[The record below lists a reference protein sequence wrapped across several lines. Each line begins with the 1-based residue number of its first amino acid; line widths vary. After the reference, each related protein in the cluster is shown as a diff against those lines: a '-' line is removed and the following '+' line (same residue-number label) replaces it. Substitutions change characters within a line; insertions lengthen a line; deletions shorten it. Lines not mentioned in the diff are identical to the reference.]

1 VRDLRYAF
9 RVLRNAPLFTLT
21 AVLTLA
27 LCIGANTAIYTVVD
41 RVLLRPLPYP
51 HPERLAQVV
60 TRFVRGD
67 AEYGQTGAVFERIR
81 DGVTSMQVATTSGGF
96 GSIGVNMVV
105 GNHAE
110 YVKQQRVSA
119 GFFSVLGVP
128 PALGR
133 AFTTDEDR
141 PNGPS
146 AAILSHALGMK
157 LFNGAPAAIG
167 RSIMLRGEAHTV
179 VGVMPDGFTT
189 GAPIDV
195 WTPVRPCR
203 TCEGG
208 GQNYEVVAR
217 LAPGVRWADADGE
230 IASVAQSAVDDLYH
244 APNHSARE
252 HIVPLQQG
260 RTSPVRQRILIL
272 WGAVAAVLLIGCVNI
287 AGLLMARGVTRA
299 PEIATRMALGGGR
312 AVILRQLLTESAL
325 LAAIGGAAGAA
336 LGHAGVRLFASL
348 LRDAFA
354 VSASGMSVDARVLA
368 ITAAAALATSIAFGL
383 VPALQASRVD
393 LRATLVES
401 GSASIAGAA
410 RSWPRRALVVA
421 EVAIGVVLLVGAGLL
436 LRSFDALMRLRPG
449 FDTTHVMTATLS
461 LQDARYQTAER
472 VTRLFQE
479 TIDRMRAMPG
489 VDSAAAALTLPF
501 ERALNVGGRW
511 VGAPQGADRI
521 PVVNMTYV
529 TPAYFET
536 LRIPIVRGRAF
547 SNADR
552 AGGAPVIVV
561 NQAFAAR
568 YSPAEDPIGRQIV
581 AGGPPRTIVG
591 VVGDIQQK
599 AAWGDFGPVAAV
611 PATYVPVAQQSTEMF
626 RTVHAW
632 FSPSWFVRARGPQGA
647 IAAEMQRAVE
657 AIDPLLPFAKFR
669 TIDDVRG
676 EAVAAER
683 AQALLLA
690 ALAGLALLLAAIGLY
705 GLVANG
711 VAERTR
717 ELGVRIALGASP
729 RQAVAAAAAPGV
741 GLALLGVAIGL
752 AAARASAT
760 TLRHLV
766 WGVSIADPATFA
778 LAAGVVLLVSGVAAV
793 VPALRIVRLDPVSAL
808 RST

>member
-1 VRDLRYAF
+1 MRDARYAI
-9 RVLRNAPLFTLT
+9 RILIKSPVFTLT
-21 AVLTLA
+21 AVATLA

-51 HPERLAQVV
+51 HPDRLALVG
-60 TRFVRGD
+60 TRFARGD
-67 AEYGQTGAVFERIR
+67 VEYGQTGAVFERIR
-81 DGVTSMQVATTSGGF
+81 DGVTSMQVATTSGSF

-133 AFTTDEDR
+133 EFTADEDR

-146 AAILSHALGMK
+146 AAILSHALWMT
-157 LFNGAPAAIG
+157 LFDGAPAAIG
-167 RSIMLRGEAHTV
+167 QSITLRGEAHTV
-179 VGVMPDGFTT
+179 VGVMPDGFTS

-208 GQNYEVVAR
+208 GQNYEVIAR
-217 LAPGVRWADADGE
+217 LAPGVRWAGADGE

-312 AVILRQLLTESAL
+312 AVILRQLLIESAL

-336 LGHAGVRLFASL
+336 LGYAGVRLFASL
-348 LRDAFA
+348 LRAFA

-368 ITAAAALATSIAFGL
+368 ITAVAALATSIAFGL

-401 GSASIAGAA
+401 GGASIAGAA
-410 RSWPRRALVVA
+410 RRWPRRALVVA
-421 EVAIGVVLLVGAGLL
+421 EVAIGIVLLVGAGLL

-472 VTRLFQE
+472 VARLFQE

-561 NQAFAAR
+561 NQAFAAG
-568 YSPAEDPIGRQIV
+568 YSPAEDPIGREIV

-632 FSPSWFVRARGPQGA
+632 FSPSWFVRTRGPQGA

-690 ALAGLALLLAAIGLY
+690 ALAGLALLLVAIGLY

-729 RQAVAAAAAPGV
+729 RQAVAAAAAPGI

-760 TLRHLV
+760 ALRHLV

-778 LAAGVVLLVSGVAAV
+778 LAAGVVLLVSVVAAV
-793 VPALRIVRLDPVSAL
+793 VPALRIVRLNPVSAL